1 MSVNGKQ
8 REGFGAERQGME
20 NLSRVVYG
28 CRARKLQDGCGSLF
42 SDFLL
47 DHILELVK
55 DACFLQFLLGC
66 LEVYGK
72 VDFRVV
78 IFFVYIV
85 FFIFVIFK
93 QIYIKFFRN
102 SGQQFCLQ
110 TLL

>member
-1 MSVNGKQ
+1 
-8 REGFGAERQGME
+8 ME
-20 NLSRVVYG
+20 NPPRVVYG

-78 IFFVYIV
+78 IFFRLHCFLHLCNI
-85 FFIFVIFK
+85 
-93 QIYIKFFRN
+93 
-102 SGQQFCLQ
+102 Q
-110 TLL
+110 TDLH